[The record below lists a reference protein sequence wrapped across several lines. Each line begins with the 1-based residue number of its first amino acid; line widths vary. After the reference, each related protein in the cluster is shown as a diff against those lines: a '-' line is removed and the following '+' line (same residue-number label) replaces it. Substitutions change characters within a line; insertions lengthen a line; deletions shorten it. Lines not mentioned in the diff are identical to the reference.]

1 MGFFK
6 RLLGGGAAPPTPV
19 RPVPQ
24 NRPGSTI
31 TFIPTETV
39 VEFDPD
45 GWAESLSPE
54 DARLTWRT
62 SSADGK
68 VTIDIVGESF
78 RQGNI
83 KQVQAH
89 YGDKWF
95 PIYLVHDADNPH
107 DKNAVAVYTGNA
119 QVGFIDKDDARIW
132 VKYVKEAAKAR
143 QVIAG
148 EANCKTDASMQ
159 GSYWGVFG
167 YVWFGRMIAPNFAA
181 ADAKRLTPAALAKA
195 MDRLTTLVAEVEEP
209 ETAAQA
215 RSVGKKA
222 GKAALPLYAHAVWMV
237 ENDDPARSQW
247 EEVIDL
253 GDTLFDEC
261 DENAF
266 TTGEDIDGDVIG
278 AMEAFAEAV
287 GDAMTAG
294 GAN

>member
-6 RLLGGGAAPPTPV
+6 KLLGGGPAPPAPA

-31 TFIPTETV
+31 TFIPPEAV

-45 GWAESLSPE
+45 GWAESLGPE
-54 DARLTWRT
+54 AARLTWRT

-68 VTIDIVGESF
+68 VKVPIDGEMF

-83 KQVQAH
+83 EQVQAH

-119 QVGFIDKDDARIW
+119 QVGFIDKDDARTW
-132 VKYVKEAAKAR
+132 VKYVKEAAKTG

-148 EANCKTDASMQ
+148 DAHCKTDTSMQ

-167 YVWFGRMIAPNFAA
+167 YVWFGRMIAPDFAA

-195 MDRLTTLVAEVEEP
+195 VDRLTTLVAEAEEP

-215 RSVGKKA
+215 RSVGKKS

-237 ENDDPARSQW
+237 ENDDAARPQW
-247 EEVIDL
+247 EEVVDL

-266 TTGEDIDGDVIG
+266 TTGEDIEGDVIG
-278 AMEAFAEAV
+278 ALEEFAEAV
-287 GDAMTAG
+287 RAAVTAGDAA
-294 GAN
+294 